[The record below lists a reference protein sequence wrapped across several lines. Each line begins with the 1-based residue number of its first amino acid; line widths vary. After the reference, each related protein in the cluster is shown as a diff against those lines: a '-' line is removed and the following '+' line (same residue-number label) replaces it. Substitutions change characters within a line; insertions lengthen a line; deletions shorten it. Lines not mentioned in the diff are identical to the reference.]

1 MGVVCRA
8 LAGMLL
14 LCCVAALRASEL
26 HGEVDFVLG
35 TGSGQ
40 TGSTQTGLG
49 KNDFDGNVS
58 PWRDSSATVTIESQL
73 LDEISSWVTLSA
85 DGERSQVVD
94 VQEAW
99 LSWKPVPS
107 GPWRTRIRLGS
118 FFPPTSLEIEPDSP
132 SWKPVRTLSSSAINS
147 WIGEE
152 LRANGL
158 ELAFSRRGL
167 MIGSPHD
174 FDFTVA
180 AIGANDPAG
189 TLLAWRGWTFSD
201 HITGLTETQRL
212 PDLPVY
218 RPDGPIPRQ
227 TRDVRE
233 FREIDGVPCYYAA
246 ASYTYAQNVQVSFL
260 HYDNEGHPL
269 DVSQGQYSWETRFN
283 HLSVRAVLPAGWEI
297 LSQAMQGTTLMG
309 PDAVHV
315 RFRALYVLASHPL
328 GSGDMTLRWDLF
340 RNQDIDLLPTDPN
353 SEHGNALAVAYRMPV
368 GKQLHWVSELL
379 RVDSTHAAR
388 VLLGEPAREIE
399 RSLSTSLRWD
409 F

>member
-212 PDLPVY
+212 PDLPVETFPLGQKA
-218 RPDGPIPRQ
+218 RNTGLRIR
-227 TRDVRE
+227 VR
-233 FREIDGVPCYYAA
+233 
-246 ASYTYAQNVQVSFL
+246 L
-260 HYDNEGHPL
+260 
-269 DVSQGQYSWETRFN
+269 
-283 HLSVRAVLPAGWEI
+283 
-297 LSQAMQGTTLMG
+297 LSQFDELLNHHGQ
-309 PDAVHV
+309 
-315 RFRALYVLASHPL
+315 S
-328 GSGDMTLRWDLF
+328 TLRRRDAW
-340 RNQDIDLLPTDPN
+340 
-353 SEHGNALAVAYRMPV
+353 
-368 GKQLHWVSELL
+368 
-379 RVDSTHAAR
+379 
-388 VLLGEPAREIE
+388 LGEAGNESDDDPAHWL
-399 RSLSTSLRWD
+399 RSDRRSPSR
-409 F
+409 